1 MENELNYLSEKLESI
16 EQEIDY
22 KTRELAVSEDADD
35 RKWYSE
41 QLECYELEREYLN
54 NIINFVTG
62 KLIKKR
68 KRKSPG
74 H

>member
-16 EQEIDY
+16 EQEVDY
-22 KTRELAVSEDADD
+22 KTRELAVSENVDD
-35 RKWYSE
+35 RTWYSR
-41 QLECYELEREYLN
+41 QLEGHELERECLN
-54 NIINFVTG
+54 NIINFVTHG
-62 KLIKKR
+62 LIKKR